1 MGQINQDLQL
11 AAEMAAISAVKS
23 AEIVSLAKDTGD
35 LDRFQ
40 NRLDDSKDRVAMV
53 KTVLEGTEP
62 YQVTPELV
70 TAMDNQLVRA
80 NADIP
85 PVSGLDAVE
94 GAEALGRSL
103 LPEDYLLTRL
113 MGCESFL
120 GDFFRKSK
128 EVVGRINDGF
138 REAYIV
144 FTQNQESLLEAVEAL
159 EKGIE
164 STPRFDEGRENL
176 LLGARLFN
184 LFKVNGQISG
194 DWTGDV
200 SKLSRTISAVSS
212 NYYLNSKNN
221 MNAILSFFGGFS
233 GLDQQLGLERFL
245 DLPSQ
250 LPSTPF
256 KECNKPNKDFTTGRV
271 TAKQSVELM
280 GGAFFI
286 DIRQTKPNYRM
297 HTVTD
302 VEQFLHI
309 YLNEEMTGFENSS
322 EVVYPKLGNE
332 TKSLSS
338 QQIKVIAKHLKEL
351 LKEWTKVYEA
361 GDKYK
366 LADSDYNDVAKGI
379 YESQM
384 DDELKDKV
392 LSAFSSI
399 VRRNQMELLNLRAV
413 VTSYLTLVI
422 HGLIELSNLSVKAN
436 TP

>member
-40 NRLDDSKDRVAMV
+40 NRLDDSKDRVALV

-62 YQVTPELV
+62 HQVTPELV

>member
-1 MGQINQDLQL
+1 MGQINQELQL

-40 NRLDDSKDRVAMV
+40 NRLDDSKDRVNMV
-53 KTVLEGTEP
+53 KAVLEGTEP
-62 YQVTPELV
+62 HQVTPELAN
-70 TAMDNQLVRA
+70 AMDGSLVRS
-80 NADIP
+80 NVDIP

-94 GAEALGRSL
+94 GAEALGRTL
-103 LPEDYLLTRL
+103 MPEDYLLTRL

-128 EVVGRINDGF
+128 EVVVRINDGF
-138 REAYIV
+138 KEAYIV
-144 FTQNQESLLEAVEAL
+144 FTQTHDSLIEAVDAL
-159 EKGIE
+159 ERGIE
-164 STPRFDEGRENL
+164 TTPRFDEGRENL

-184 LFKVNGQISG
+184 LFKINGQISG

-221 MNAILSFFGGFS
+221 MNAVLSFFGGFA

-256 KECNKPNKDFTTGRV
+256 KECNKVNKDFSTGRV

-280 GGAFFI
+280 GGAYFI
-286 DIRQTKPNYRM
+286 DIRQSKPNYRM
-297 HTVTD
+297 HTPED
-302 VEQFLHI
+302 VDQFLYI
-309 YLNEEMTGFENSS
+309 YLNEELTGFENSS
-322 EVVYPKLGNE
+322 EVIYPKLGNE
-332 TKSLSS
+332 VKSLSS
-338 QQIKVIAKHLKEL
+338 QQIKIIAKHLKEL
-351 LKEWTKVYEA
+351 LKEWSKVYEA

-392 LSAFSSI
+392 LTAFSSI
-399 VRRNQMELLNLRAV
+399 VRRNQMELLNLRAAL
-413 VTSYLTLVI
+413 TSYLTLII